1 MGGAGRITG
10 NTGRDPFALMAKQPI
25 GDHVHEIWKVHTL
38 KDKVVFSGVHVRV
51 RRVSWAVLYAL

>member
-10 NTGRDPFALMAKQPI
+10 NTGRDPIALMAKQPI
-25 GDHVHEIWKVHTL
+25 GITFTRYGKCIHLI
-38 KDKVVFSGVHVRV
+38 KVVFSGVHVRV